1 MLCLFRACM
10 VNDSVRMTCGFSFW
24 TLTILVYDAH
34 VMIFFYMNKVET
46 LMYELV
52 YECMM
57 KVPLFVNFFLFTNMN
72 DVCMIRYESMHEAC
86 PHVFFHFLH
95 CMKLISIDSQ
105 FVVIFR
111 FLESFC
117 FDFFLWKVSFGLISL
132 LRNFFL
138 NHCFLNT
145 IWVTYMKLPKILEGI
160 R

>member
-1 MLCLFRACM
+1 
-10 VNDSVRMTCGFSFW
+10 
-24 TLTILVYDAH
+24 
-34 VMIFFYMNKVET
+34 MNKVET

-57 KVPLFVNFFLFTNMN
+57 KVPLFVNFFLFTKMN

-117 FDFFLWKVSFGLISL
+117 FDFFFEKYPLV
-132 LRNFFL
+132 
-138 NHCFLNT
+138 
-145 IWVTYMKLPKILEGI
+145 
-160 R
+160 